1 MATIRTPDDGS
12 PSKRKEAAQTW
23 LGRNARDS
31 QRLARV
37 FQVGQAVRVAELEA
51 ELGALRAKLD
61 SLEEELWSLR
71 RHPGDADALLE
82 KASETRLVDLPR
94 VLLPRERDY
103 QLARSEGFAV
113 FAGAHA
119 LGVVEGA
126 RYHSRTDR
134 PDVLE
139 VRSGGFNQRLL
150 LIPVSEVETINP
162 DDEAVIV
169 NEACRPPQPRSYV
182 RAYLE
187 RFFPRR

>member
-1 MATIRTPDDGS
+1 
-12 PSKRKEAAQTW
+12 
-23 LGRNARDS
+23 LGGNSRDS
-31 QRLARV
+31 QRLARI

-71 RHPGDADALLE
+71 RHRGGADALPKEALE
-82 KASETRLVDLPR
+82 RRLVDLPR

-103 QLARSEGFAV
+103 RLARSQGFAV
-113 FAGAHA
+113 FAGAHP
-119 LGVVEGA
+119 LGVVEGV

-139 VRSGGFNQRLL
+139 VRSGRFNQRLL

-162 DDEAVIV
+162 DEEAVIV
-169 NEACRPPQPRSYV
+169 NEACRPPQPRRYV

-187 RFFPRR
+187 RFFPD